1 MIIFKIILFIIA
13 NFFLMTQMMQNLI
26 IATEDI
32 NVMQV
37 LKIVKGYKLN
47 AYHMEAGA
55 FLLAIIIF
63 NAIAIFC

>member
-13 NFFLMTQMMQNLI
+13 NFFLMAQMIQNLI

-47 AYHMEAGA
+47 AYHMEAA
-55 FLLAIIIF
+55 VFLLAILIF

>member
-1 MIIFKIILFIIA
+1 
-13 NFFLMTQMMQNLI
+13 MTQMMQNLI

>member
-13 NFFLMTQMMQNLI
+13 NFFLMAQMMQNLI

-47 AYHMEAGA
+47 AYHMEAGVY
-55 FLLAIIIF
+55 LLAILIF

>member
-1 MIIFKIILFIIA
+1 MA
-13 NFFLMTQMMQNLI
+13 QMMRNLI

-47 AYHMEAGA
+47 AYHMEAA
-55 FLLAIIIF
+55 TFLLAILIF